1 MAFLGR
7 ATRKAAKLPRGFE
20 VIPQLVQYSSR
31 MDSSHRQQDGQ
42 SIRSSATDAHVGA
55 SPPTGH
61 SAGVLKPLQP
71 GMGHMVPP
79 PPPPLSDELPCWW
92 DEVWA
97 SPVDVRRRIFCNRSL
112 NMQHIKSIGF
122 DMDYTLS
129 QYRPETF
136 EVLAYNLTV
145 EKLVKNFH
153 YPKDLLDFEFDHKYM
168 MRGLII
174 DKKRGNILKMDR
186 HKYVKVAFHGFKK
199 LSREERLATYALQ
212 RERMEFDEP
221 DFALIDTLFSL
232 AEAHLFMQLI
242 ELQDAHPERLPA
254 GKSCADIYRDVRA
267 AVDLC
272 HRDGSLKREVAENPA
287 KYIHEDPRLPKLLE
301 ALRASGRK
309 LFLATNS
316 LWDYTH
322 VVMNF
327 LLAGRTGA
335 QRNMDWLEY
344 FDAVITGCGKPEF
357 FIKKKPLFEV
367 HTETGMLMNTDGGTP
382 MVPIGEEDLPSPGY
396 MSSAP
401 KGLGQHQ
408 AGQKSRVFQGG
419 FYQDLHKMLDVSSG
433 GEVLYVGDH
442 IYGDILR
449 SKKTLGWR
457 TMLVV
462 PELETELEIQAASAG
477 VGVELKTLRQQRDGL
492 EDQIQRLEA
501 TIARAKEGHAIHS
514 KGPHEEPD
522 SVDELEEVVKNLKE
536 QCASVRDRHSKLLQ
550 DHHERF
556 HAVWGQ
562 LLKTGYQNS
571 RFGHQVERFACLY
584 TSHVSNLCF
593 YSPDKSYRGRMD
605 HMAHE
610 EEPAFHEP
618 PACPLP
624 SSRFAQHRDEPAP

>member
-1 MAFLGR
+1 MSFLIRSGRKANAIHWGLEALPVLLQPGLRAEGLALGR
-7 ATRKAAKLPRGFE
+7 R
-20 VIPQLVQYSSR
+20 LVQ
-31 MDSSHRQQDGQ
+31 
-42 SIRSSATDAHVGA
+42 GA
-55 SPPTGH
+55 RCMTSLGGEFKQIHDKP
-61 SAGVLKPLQP
+61 AGGPQAILKPLQP
-71 GMGHMVPP
+71 GSGHMLPP
-79 PPPPLSDELPCWW
+79 PPPPVSDDYPAWW

-97 SPVDVRRRIFCNRSL
+97 SPLDVRRRIFCNRSL
-112 NMQHIKSIGF
+112 NMAHIKAIGF

-136 EVLAYNLTV
+136 EVLAYNLTIN
-145 EKLVKNFH
+145 KLINNFN
-153 YPKDLLDFEFDHKYM
+153 YPKELLDFEFDFRYM

-186 HKYVKVAFHGFKK
+186 HKYVKVAFHGFRK
-199 LSREERLATYALQ
+199 LSREERLNTYAHA
-212 RERMEFDEP
+212 RERTEFDEP

-232 AEAHLFMQLI
+232 AEAHLFMQII
-242 ELQDAHPERLPA
+242 ELMESNPGIMPPNK
-254 GKSCADIYRDVRA
+254 GFADIYRDVRA

-272 HRDGSLKREVAENPA
+272 HRDGSLKRSVAENPG

-301 ALRASGRK
+301 SLRASGRK

-327 LLAGRTGA
+327 LLSGRTGHDK
-335 QRNMDWLEY
+335 NFDWLEY
-344 FDAVITGCGKPEF
+344 FDVVITGCGKPEF
-357 FIKKKPLFEV
+357 FIKKKALFEV
-367 HTETGMLMNTDGGTP
+367 HPETGMLYNTDGGTP
-382 MVPIGEEDLPSPGY
+382 MVPIGEEDLPAPTF

-401 KGLGQHQ
+401 GGLGDHE
-408 AGQKSRVFQGG
+408 AGAKSRVFQGG
-419 FYQDLHKMLDVSSG
+419 FYQDLHKMLDISSG

-462 PELETELEIQAASAG
+462 PELETELEIQAASVG
-477 VGVELKTLRQQRDGL
+477 VGTELKTLRQQRDGL
-492 EDQIQRLEA
+492 EDQIQRVEA
-501 TIARAKEGHAIHS
+501 SIARSHAAGPVEGDA
-514 KGPHEEPD
+514 D
-522 SVDELEEVVKNLKE
+522 DEDLELVVANLRE
-536 QCASVRDRHSKLLQ
+536 QRDKVRERHSALLQ
-550 DHHERF
+550 EHHERF
-556 HAVWGQ
+556 HKVWGQ

-571 RFGHQVERFACLY
+571 RFAHQVERFACLY

-610 EEPAFHEP
+610 EEPAFAEP

-624 SSRFAQHRDEPAP
+624 NPRRSFLAAS